1 MSPENEKLLVS
12 INDAARM
19 LSVSRRSIEYLIAK
33 KELAVR
39 KIGRR
44 TLVTRASLRS
54 LAARDVASPSAR
66 SEAR

>member
-44 TLVTRASLRS
+44 TLVTRASLHS